1 MSLEELK
8 AAYLE
13 AVQSGDYDAAN
24 ILLQRIQA
32 AHAPEAL
39 RAPVQPVPFAPAL
52 VTRAEMEQ
60 QAAEQAEALTAQRLG
75 ITEPERE

>member
-13 AVQSGDYDAAN
+13 AMQAGDYDAAN

-32 AHAPEAL
+32 AQAPEAL

-60 QAAEQAEALTAQRLG
+60 QAAEQAEALTAQ
-75 ITEPERE
+75 

>member
-32 AHAPEAL
+32 AQAPEPCDTGRDGATSS
-39 RAPVQPVPFAPAL
+39 RAG
-52 VTRAEMEQ
+52 R
-60 QAAEQAEALTAQRLG
+60 G
-75 ITEPERE
+75 IDSPTGGHH